1 MINYIKIIFK
11 NILFGN
17 NIILPKSFFKKKEK
31 INFFDVGASFLDQ
44 NINFLKYEFFNLILF
59 EPDNKVYASYC
70 TDSNNLKVYNLG
82 LWSKNKK
89 KKIYFVKNQIA
100 SSVYKPNIKILE
112 RYNFDINDYNIIG
125 SKDFLLKK
133 LDQFYQ
139 FNQNIDFIKVDTEGA
154 DYDVL
159 IGAKKSLKSTLGLQ
173 VEVQNIERYINSKKI
188 DSILKITKENNL
200 EIFINNKEMWP
211 RSNIFNIET
220 NFQNVWSD
228 IVFFKDIEYMLN
240 CLKKKKYDSRLF
252 CIKKLIFLMLQYKLH
267 DSAINYINNFY
278 KFKLINIKTYNY
290 FLNIIKKNVESN
302 FSIILKDLLRLSFI
316 LVIFPL
322 SLINFKIYLK
332 LVIRLI
338 IKNINNLK
346 RFFQN
351 FISKNIFRN
360 GAVN

>member
-1 MINYIKIIFK
+1 
-11 NILFGN
+11 
-17 NIILPKSFFKKKEK
+17 
-31 INFFDVGASFLDQ
+31 
-44 NINFLKYEFFNLILF
+44 
-59 EPDNKVYASYC
+59 
-70 TDSNNLKVYNLG
+70 
-82 LWSKNKK
+82 
-89 KKIYFVKNQIA
+89 
-100 SSVYKPNIKILE
+100 
-112 RYNFDINDYNIIG
+112 
-125 SKDFLLKK
+125 
-133 LDQFYQ
+133 
-139 FNQNIDFIKVDTEGA
+139 
-154 DYDVL
+154 
-159 IGAKKSLKSTLGLQ
+159 
-173 VEVQNIERYINSKKI
+173 
-188 DSILKITKENNL
+188 
-200 EIFINNKEMWP
+200 
-211 RSNIFNIET
+211 
-220 NFQNVWSD
+220 
-228 IVFFKDIEYMLN
+228 MLN
-240 CLKKKKYDSRLF
+240 FLKKKKYDSRLF